1 MIHVSTAGTSS
12 VEGPSCLSI
21 SLGFRCLSL
30 HMGTVHCSRC
40 ALRSHHVWQ
49 LQRLDLK
56 GESLHVR
63 DACEQC
69 GNVVGGRPL
78 VFVRIFS
85 WSFVH
90 LTRHCVD
97 CDGYGLKSIVTFQQ
111 HDLCVVPF
119 VVHASV
125 WVIPQKKT
133 VGASGVP
140 SMQDVEKALP
150 ATRLLAGRSQ
160 LSVCCHS
167 ASFKKCS
174 RNCPESCLYHGW
186 TMFGSAFSLVSG
198 RNRPIECVCG
208 PS

>member
-1 MIHVSTAGTSS
+1 M
-12 VEGPSCLSI
+12 
-21 SLGFRCLSL
+21 
-30 HMGTVHCSRC
+30 
-40 ALRSHHVWQ
+40 
-49 LQRLDLK
+49 D
-56 GESLHVR
+56 VR

-69 GNVVGGRPL
+69 GNVVGGRSL
-78 VFVRIFS
+78 IFVRIFS

-90 LTRHCVD
+90 LTRRCVD

-111 HDLCVVPF
+111 HGLCVVPF
-119 VVHASV
+119 VVHSSV
-125 WVIPQKKT
+125 WGQSTEKT

-174 RNCPESCLYHGW
+174 RNCPESSLYHGW
-186 TMFGSAFSLVSG
+186 TMFGSAFSLVPG